1 MTGVLEREVLC
12 VHLFLICMCKAEC
25 FELPIVIRKVPY
37 NTLTARYPREC
48 LCLCLCNLKGQHSLA
63 ALSYPFRLHAF

>member
-48 LCLCLCNLKGQHSLA
+48 LCMPVHDPPI
-63 ALSYPFRLHAF
+63 PFGLLQCMQP